1 MGYIQPQV
9 QTGTVTNF
17 KGAVD
22 TGLLQTLVDF
32 VTSDS
37 GTPGLDWTVELNQP
51 SKEVDAQTNSYDTTY
66 REVILSNT
74 GISGEENILVGIR
87 EYKYESTNEWG
98 WELNGYLSV
107 PAGWNS
113 HAGVTHE
120 LDGWDSDRSHWNE
133 LPILQLFDNEIAY
146 WFYSTQEYIQ
156 VAVRIGTS
164 YFQCYLGH
172 GKRLG
177 SPSEYPHPLVVAG
190 SEKGNTS
197 YQSGGYGPVRPKW
210 SGSSTSVSTG
220 YYSMFFV
227 TADGNFVHNKDFGH
241 NAIALPMNQ
250 DFGSQDHAWDDN
262 TTISGT
268 KTDNAALLIPAFY
281 CHENSTYLQLH
292 NMVVFRK
299 ESSQSEA
306 EYEDENGNLWRS
318 FAQGKNDY
326 NYDFLAILETVG
338 STTTTSSTTT
348 TT

>member
-1 MGYIQPQV
+1 MAYLSPQV

-17 KGAVD
+17 KGGVD

-32 VTSDS
+32 VTSDPY
-37 GTPGLDWTVELNQP
+37 TPGLDWQVAMDQP
-51 SKEVDAQTNSYDTTY
+51 SKDDDAQTNSYDTTY
-66 REVILSNT
+66 REVILSNV
-74 GISGEENILVGIR
+74 GVSGTETIIIGMR
-87 EYKYESTNEWG
+87 EYKYETNSEWG

-120 LDGWDSDRSHWNE
+120 LSSWDDTRKHWDD

-146 WFYSTQEYIQ
+146 WFYSTPEYIQ

-164 YFQCYLGH
+164 YFECYLGN

-177 SPSEYPHPLVVAG
+177 SPSQYPYPLVVAG
-190 SEKGNTS
+190 SEHGSIS
-197 YQSGGYGPVRPKW
+197 YQAGGYGPVRPRW
-210 SGSSTSVSTG
+210 AGTNTSSTIG
-220 YYSMFFV
+220 HYSMFFV
-227 TADGNFVHNKDFGH
+227 TADGNFVHNKNYAH
-241 NAIALPMNQ
+241 NAISLPMN
-250 DFGSQDHAWDDN
+250 DDHGASAANWDDN
-262 TTISGT
+262 ITVSGT
-268 KTDNAALLIPAFY
+268 KGGNAALLVPAFY
-281 CHENSTYLQLH
+281 LHENSTYLQLH

-306 EYEDENGNLWRS
+306 EYTDENGNMWRS

-338 STTTTSSTTT
+338 STTTTT
-348 TT
+348 